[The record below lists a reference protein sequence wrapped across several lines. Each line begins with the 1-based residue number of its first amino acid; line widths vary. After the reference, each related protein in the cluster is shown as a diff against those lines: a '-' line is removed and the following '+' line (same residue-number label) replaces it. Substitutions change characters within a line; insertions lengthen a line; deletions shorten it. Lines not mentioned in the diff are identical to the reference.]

1 MKRENPRLDVASRKP
16 YPKNELLR
24 IAMVQGVV
32 TPDLAGNLPGR
43 GIYLHKDES
52 SLDSALKKKAF
63 ERAFRRPLTPE
74 EIEAIKEAL

>member
-1 MKRENPRLDVASRKP
+1 MKRENPRLDVASRTR
-16 YPKNELLR
+16 YPKEELLR

-43 GIYLHKDES
+43 GIYLRKDAA
-52 SLDSALKKKAF
+52 SLETALKKKAF
-63 ERAFRRPLTPE
+63 ERAFRRPLTLE